1 MTLFDDISL
10 SKLQEDVH
18 QALKLWH
25 SADPDTSPLDYLY
38 LFQQIQRHSASNTRQ
53 ATNELLLDALKA
65 LEAEHGEDADLLR
78 LRFLDGMVMHAVANQ
93 LNLAES
99 TANKKQR
106 QTIRRLAV
114 ILCAQER
121 QARAEC
127 QAILERRL
135 ALPPSTQLIG
145 VEKPLKNLLN
155 LLGSSDP
162 PYLISI
168 EGLGGI
174 GKTALANALVRE
186 IALTSRFY
194 DIAWVS
200 AKQQEFLPGIGV
212 QQTGRPAL
220 DIDTLTDTLLA
231 QLGDPDTGLGSPP
244 QKMAA
249 LSELLKKQPYLVVI
263 DNLETVADY
272 QTLLPV
278 LRQLANPGKV
288 LLTSRHSLQAHSD
301 VSCLHLQELSRADTL
316 AFLKH
321 EAKVR
326 SLSALANAPQPH
338 LESIYE
344 VVGGNPLALKLIV
357 GQICALPLSRVLEG
371 LRQARGK
378 KIDELYTHIYRQAW
392 QTLDVSS
399 RQLLLVMP
407 LAQNGTIDQ
416 LVTVSGLEMD
426 EIYPAIEHLVT
437 LSLLEVSGDIEQ
449 RRYRI
454 HRLTETF
461 LLTEVTRWQSE

>member
-1 MTLFDDISL
+1 VTRVDAISR
-10 SKLQEDVH
+10 SKIQGDVH
-18 QALKLWH
+18 SALKLWH
-25 SADPDTSPLDYLY
+25 SADTDTSPLDHLY
-38 LFQQIQRHSASNTRQ
+38 IFQQIQRQGSNARQ

-65 LEAEHGEDADLLR
+65 LEAAHGEDADLLR
-78 LRFLDGMVMHAVANQ
+78 LRFLDDTPMHAVANQ

-106 QTIRRLAV
+106 QAIRRLAS
-114 ILCAQER
+114 ILCTQER
-121 QARAEC
+121 QAREEG
-127 QAILERRL
+127 QANLERRL
-135 ALPPSTQLIG
+135 SLPPSTQLIG

-155 LLGSSDP
+155 LLSSPDP

-186 IALTSRFY
+186 IVLTGRFY

-231 QLGDPDTGLGSPP
+231 QLGDPNTCLGSPQ
-244 QKMAA
+244 QKVAA
-249 LSELLKKQPYLVVI
+249 LNKLLKKQPYLVVI

-316 AFLKH
+316 AFLKY
-321 EAKVR
+321 EAQVR

-357 GQICALPLSRVLEG
+357 GQICALPLSQVLEG

-378 KIDELYTHIYRQAW
+378 KIDELYTHIYWQAW
-392 QTLDVSS
+392 QTLDVPS

-407 LAQNGTIDQ
+407 LVQNGAIEQ

-426 EIYPAIEHLVT
+426 EIYPAIEQLVT

-461 LLTEVTRWQSE
+461 LLTEVTRWQSA